1 MIVVR
6 WIALPWVVFQFMVY
20 ENPYP
25 PGYEALGWS
34 IIGLLAVGNAVITLL
49 HRGSTGRSA
58 ARAIAVGGIALDIAV
73 ISGMVW
79 LYAFDQ
85 ESALWA
91 IVFILPLE
99 GAITF
104 QLQGALAAWGISAL
118 IYIGREFYGSD
129 RFDYELQF
137 NSITYR
143 MGIGLIIGLVAGLMA
158 RDLMRQRTL
167 LAEAVTE
174 LKRVDQLRSALIS
187 TLGHDVRSPLTVIR
201 GSIGTILARHDRLR
215 EEDRTALLT
224 SADRQARRL
233 EALATDLLDLARLE
247 AGRLD
252 LQIEE
257 LSVAEIVRNA
267 LSYIENGND
276 FDVDVQP
283 DLVARADPQRLEQ
296 ILHNLAA
303 NAVRHGQPPFAIEAA
318 RSDGTVNITV
328 IDHGPGVSDDARP
341 HLFEPFHGQHA
352 SGSVGYGLAIV
363 SALAEAQGGA
373 VAYEPNEP
381 SGARFCVSLPAA
393 S

>member
-1 MIVVR
+1 MIIVR
-6 WIALPWVVFQFMVY
+6 WVALPWVIFQFVVY

-25 PGYEALGWS
+25 RGYEALGW
-34 IIGLLAVGNAVITLL
+34 ILIALLALGNGVLHLL
-49 HRGSTGRSA
+49 HRGPRGRSS
-58 ARAIAVGGIALDIAV
+58 ARAIAVAGLVLDIAV
-73 ISGMVW
+73 ITGMVW
-79 LYAFDQ
+79 LYTFDQ

-104 QLQGALAAWGISAL
+104 QLAGALAAWGGSAL
-118 IYIGREFYGSD
+118 IYIAREIYGSE
-129 RFDYELQF
+129 RFDYALQI

-167 LAEAVTE
+167 LREAVTE

-201 GSIGTILARHDRLR
+201 GSIETVLARFDRLKP
-215 EEDRTALLT
+215 EDRTSLLT

-252 LQIEE
+252 LQIVDLRVGE
-257 LSVAEIVRNA
+257 VVRSA
-267 LSYIENGND
+267 LSYIDAGANFE
-276 FDVDVQP
+276 VSVEP

-303 NAVRHGQPPFAIEAA
+303 NAVRHGEPPFTIEAGRA
-318 RSDGTVNITV
+318 DGQVEIRV
-328 IDHGPGVSDDARP
+328 VDHGPGVSESALP
-341 HLFEPFHGQHA
+341 HLFEPFHAHA
-352 SGSVGYGLAIV
+352 TGSVGYGLAIV
-363 SALAEAQGGA
+363 KALIEAQGGT
-373 VAYEPNEP
+373 VDYGPNRP
-381 SGARFCVSLPAA
+381 TGSRFCVTIPATA
-393 S
+393 

>member
-1 MIVVR
+1 
-6 WIALPWVVFQFMVY
+6 
-20 ENPYP
+20 
-25 PGYEALGWS
+25 
-34 IIGLLAVGNAVITLL
+34 
-49 HRGSTGRSA
+49 
-58 ARAIAVGGIALDIAV
+58 
-73 ISGMVW
+73 
-79 LYAFDQ
+79 
-85 ESALWA
+85 
-91 IVFILPLE
+91 
-99 GAITF
+99 
-104 QLQGALAAWGISAL
+104 
-118 IYIGREFYGSD
+118 
-129 RFDYELQF
+129 
-137 NSITYR
+137 
-143 MGIGLIIGLVAGLMA
+143 
-158 RDLMRQRTL
+158 RQRTL

-201 GSIGTILARHDRLR
+201 GSIETILARHDRLR

-252 LQIEE
+252 LQIED
-257 LSVAEIVRNA
+257 LRVAEIVRNA
-267 LSYIENGND
+267 LSYIEDGND

-318 RSDGTVNITV
+318 QSDGTVNITV

-341 HLFEPFHGQHA
+341 HLFEPFHGQQA

-363 SALAEAQGGA
+363 SALVEAQGGA

-381 SGARFCVSLPAA
+381 SGARFSVSLPAA
-393 S
+393 A